1 MPTSL
6 EQADGKP
13 GRTAAV
19 ATVDQANFRRIIR
32 RNIALPLAVGLVTIA
47 VFAVLI
53 AYLVSTVNWV
63 EHSERVIGDANEALR
78 LAVDRESALRGFLLT
93 GDDAFLAPYQAGQPR
108 FQSQITELTGLV
120 ADNPPQIERLKTIQA
135 IQARWNTYAQQMIDL
150 KRKHQDVTD
159 IVAAGRGKAEF
170 DETRRVFGEF
180 LELEQDLRHQR
191 SDAARSLTGTTVAV
205 FLVFSVLISALLA
218 FRGRRDLLNLSG
230 NYDDVLKQQVAHT
243 EQLQEQVWLRSGQR
257 LLAEKVVGQAT
268 APLVG
273 RAILEF
279 LAQYLDVV
287 VAALYVR
294 DRINGELRR
303 VATYGFSAE
312 SEQNTRNFHEGEGLV
327 GQAASSRRT
336 IVLQQVP
343 ENYIRVVSGT
353 GTGAPTS
360 VIVQPIENDGAV
372 NGIVEMGFMRAAG
385 ARDQEFLQLVSTNIG
400 DFIEAALYRERLQD
414 ALAETQQLNEEL
426 QVQQEELRVS
436 NEGLEERGRA
446 LVESQSR
453 LEAQQAE
460 LEQTNVQLEEYAQR
474 LERQKADLLSAQDE
488 LAANAARLEQSSRY
502 KSEFLANMSHELR
515 TPLNSSLIL
524 ARLLQENRTGNLS
537 DEQVRYAET
546 IHASNSDLLVLIND
560 ILDLSKV
567 EAGQIT
573 IEPVSVS
580 IDALLQSLREMFE
593 PMAAAKHLQF
603 FAQRAPGVP
612 DTIVTDGQRLTQ
624 ILRNLLSNALK
635 FTEHGEVALDIA
647 AEADMLRVDVRDTG
661 IGIAE
666 DKLEMIFDAFQQAD
680 GSTSRHYGGSGLGL
694 SISREFARLLGG
706 RIGVV
711 SDLGRGSV
719 FTLWLPT
726 VFSAEAVATMAQ
738 AAPTPAGHLRGV
750 PSGATG
756 IAVASG
762 TFAAS
767 GASGAPVTVGDPGA
781 AAALARAAE
790 HGVPATPSAGAD
802 NGAAPR
808 TPDAPDAAAGK
819 LTGAR
824 ALGGSRADATRQPI
838 DDDRNNRKH
847 DQRLILAIEDDL
859 AFAEILRDLAHELE
873 FDFIHATDA
882 ASGVAMVRDL
892 QPTAVLLD
900 VGLPDRSGLTVL
912 EWLKN
917 DPATRHIPIHIVSA
931 TDHAEKALHLGAV
944 GYTLKPTARTTLEAA
959 IRRLE
964 TRLRQHMK
972 RVLVIEDDRAMR
984 ESIRALLQSDSTEI
998 VAVATL
1004 AEALEA
1010 LERTQFDCV
1019 VTDLALPDGTGYDLL
1034 ERMAVDTALQT
1045 LPVIVYTGR
1054 MLSGDEE
1061 HRLRRYSKSI
1071 IIKGAKSPERLL
1083 DEVTLFLHSVES
1095 SLAPEQQR
1103 MLRTVRQRD
1112 NAFEGRTILLAEDD
1126 VRNIFALSHVIE
1138 PLGARLE
1145 IARNGREALD
1155 LLEQGVD
1162 VDLVLMDI
1170 MMPEMDGLTATA
1182 QIRANPRFSQLPIIA
1197 LTAKAMAHDRLRCL
1211 EAGADD
1217 YISKPIDVDKLISL
1231 CRVWLR
1237 QR

>member
-1 MPTSL
+1 M
-6 EQADGKP
+6 
-13 GRTAAV
+13 TAA
-19 ATVDQANFRRIIR
+19 AAVDQISFRRIIR
-32 RNIALPLAVGLVTIA
+32 RNIALPLALGVVTMA
-47 VFAVLI
+47 VFVALI
-53 AYLVSTVNWV
+53 AYLVNTMSWV
-63 EHSERVIGDANEALR
+63 EHSERVIGNANEMLR
-78 LAVDRESALRGFLLT
+78 LAVDRESALRGFLIT
-93 GDDAFLAPYQAGQPR
+93 GDEAFLAPYQLGQPR
-108 FQSQITELTGLV
+108 FETEVDTLMELV
-120 ADNPPQIERLKTIQA
+120 SDNPSQVEQLKRIRGVQ
-135 IQARWNTYAQQMIDL
+135 QRWDRFAQEMIDL
-150 KRKHQDVTD
+150 RRRNLDYTD
-159 IVAAGRGKAEF
+159 AVKSGRGKIEF
-170 DETRRVFGEF
+170 DETRRLFGQF
-180 LELEQDLRHQR
+180 LAVEETLRQQR
-191 SDAARSLTGTTVAV
+191 SSDTRNVTAILVGV
-205 FLVFSVLISALLA
+205 FLLVSLSISGAIA
-218 FRGRRDLLNLSG
+218 WRGRRDLLNLSES
-230 NYDDVLKQQVAHT
+230 YDGVLARQAEHT
-243 EQLQEQVWLRSGQR
+243 EVLQQQVWLRSGQR
-257 LLAEKVVGQAT
+257 LLAEKIVGQSSP
-268 APLVG
+268 PLVG
-273 RAILEF
+273 RAILDF
-279 LAQYLDVV
+279 LAQYLDVA

-294 DRINGELRR
+294 DRATSSLKR
-303 VATYGFSAE
+303 VATYGFSEE
-312 SEQNTRNFHEGEGLV
+312 SEQATRSFRDAESLI
-327 GQAASSRRT
+327 GQAAASRRT
-336 IVLQQVP
+336 LVLHDVP
-343 ENYIRVVSGT
+343 DDYVKVVSGT
-353 GTGAPTS
+353 GMSPPRNL
-360 VIVQPIENDGAV
+360 VVLPIENDGIV
-372 NGIVEMGFMRAAG
+372 NGVVEMGFMRNIAP
-385 ARDQEFLQLVSTNIG
+385 RDHEFLELVANSMG

-414 ALAETQQLNEEL
+414 ALSETQQLNEEL

-460 LEQTNVQLEEYAQR
+460 LEQTNVQLEDYARR
-474 LERQKADLLSAQDE
+474 LERQKADLLQAQSE
-488 LAANAARLEQSSRY
+488 LEANAGRLEQSSRY

-524 ARLLQENRTGNLS
+524 ARLLQENRTGNLT

-573 IEPVSVS
+573 IDSERVPV
-580 IDALLQSLREMFE
+580 DPMLQSLREMFE
-593 PMAAAKHLQF
+593 PMAATKHLQF
-603 FAQRAPGVP
+603 SVERAPGVP
-612 DTIVTDGQRLTQ
+612 ETIFTDGQRVTQ

-635 FTEHGEVALDIA
+635 FTEHGEVALTVA
-647 AEADMLRVDVRDTG
+647 ASDADTLRFDVRDTG
-661 IGIAE
+661 IGIAA
-666 DKLEMIFDAFQQAD
+666 DKLELIFEAFQQAD

-706 RIGVV
+706 RV
-711 SDLGRGSV
+711 SVASEPGEGSV
-719 FTLWLPT
+719 FTLWLPLQRT
-726 VFSAEAVATMAQ
+726 AEARAHASQAQ
-738 AAPTPAGHLRGV
+738 ASQASAPLTMPAR
-750 PSGATG
+750 
-756 IAVASG
+756 
-762 TFAAS
+762 
-767 GASGAPVTVGDPGA
+767 
-781 AAALARAAE
+781 
-790 HGVPATPSAGAD
+790 TPSAAIES
-802 NGAAPR
+802 APAS
-808 TPDAPDAAAGK
+808 TGSAPASIA
-819 LTGAR
+819 
-824 ALGGSRADATRQPI
+824 
-838 DDDRNNRKH
+838 DDRDTRRH
-847 DQRLILAIEDDL
+847 EARLILAIEDDL
-859 AFAEILRDLAHELE
+859 AFAEILRDLTHELD
-873 FDFIHATDA
+873 FDFVHAADGTT
-882 ASGVAMVRDL
+882 GLTLVRDM

-964 TRLRQHMK
+964 SRLQQRMK
-972 RVLVIEDDRAMR
+972 RVLVIEDDAAMR
-984 ESIRALLQSDSTEI
+984 ESIRALLQSETTEI

-1004 AEALEA
+1004 AGALEQ
-1010 LERTQFDCV
+1010 LSSTLFDCV

-1034 ERMAVDTALQT
+1034 EQLAADVTHQAM
-1045 LPVIVYTGR
+1045 PVIVYTGR

-1112 NAFEGRTILLAEDD
+1112 NQFEGRTILLAEDD

-1138 PLGARLE
+1138 PLGATLE
-1145 IARNGREALD
+1145 IARNGREALEA
-1155 LLEQGVD
+1155 LNSGRE

-1170 MMPEMDGLTATA
+1170 MMPEMDGLTAMSH
-1182 QIRANPRFSQLPIIA
+1182 IRRDPRFAHLPIIA
-1197 LTAKAMAHDRLRCL
+1197 LTAKAMAQDRMRCL

>member
-1 MPTSL
+1 MPNPSHEPARRAEKL
-6 EQADGKP
+6 
-13 GRTAAV
+13 TAVGA
-19 ATVDQANFRRIIR
+19 VDQISFRRIIR
-32 RNIALPLAVGLVTIA
+32 RNIALPLALGVVTMA
-47 VFAVLI
+47 LFVALI
-53 AYLVSTVNWV
+53 AYLVNTMSWV
-63 EHSERVIGDANEALR
+63 EHSERVIGNANEMLR
-78 LAVDRESALRGFLLT
+78 LAVDRESALRGFLIT
-93 GDDAFLAPYQAGQPR
+93 DDETFLAPYQLGQPR
-108 FQSQITELTGLV
+108 FETEINTLMQLV
-120 ADNPPQIERLKTIQA
+120 SDNPSQVEQLKRIRGVQ
-135 IQARWNTYAQQMIDL
+135 QRWDQFAQEMIDL
-150 KRKHQDVTD
+150 RRRNLDYTD
-159 IVAAGRGKAEF
+159 QVKSGRGKIEF
-170 DETRRVFGEF
+170 DETRRLFGQF
-180 LELEQDLRHQR
+180 LAVEEALRQQR
-191 SDAARSLTGTTVAV
+191 SSDARSVTFVLVGV
-205 FLVFSVLISALLA
+205 FLLFSLSISGFIAY
-218 FRGRRDLLNLSG
+218 RGRRDLVNLSESYG
-230 NYDDVLKQQVAHT
+230 GVLARQAEHT
-243 EQLQEQVWLRSGQR
+243 EVLQQQVWLRSGQR
-257 LLAEKVVGQAT
+257 LLAERIVGQSSS
-268 APLVG
+268 PLVG
-273 RAILEF
+273 RAILDF
-279 LAQYLDVV
+279 LAEYLDVV
-287 VAALYVR
+287 VAAMYVR
-294 DRINGELRR
+294 DRATSSLKRI
-303 VATYGFSAE
+303 ATYGFSQE
-312 SEQNTRNFHEGEGLV
+312 SEQATRTFREAESLI
-327 GQAASSRRT
+327 GQAAVSRRT
-336 IVLQQVP
+336 LVLHDVP
-343 ENYIRVVSGT
+343 DDYVKVVSGT
-353 GTGAPTS
+353 GMSPPRNL
-360 VIVQPIENDGAV
+360 VVLPIENDGIV
-372 NGIVEMGFMRAAG
+372 NGVVELGFMRNIAP
-385 ARDQEFLQLVSTNIG
+385 RDHEFLQLIANSMG
-400 DFIEAALYRERLQD
+400 DSIEAALYRERLQD

-460 LEQTNVQLEEYAQR
+460 LEQTNVQLEDYAKR
-474 LERQKADLLSAQDE
+474 LERQKADLLEAQDE

-537 DEQVRYAET
+537 EEQVRYAET

-573 IEPVSVS
+573 IDSVTVPVDSM
-580 IDALLQSLREMFE
+580 LQSLREMFE

-603 FAQRAPGVP
+603 SVERTPGVP
-612 DTIVTDGQRLTQ
+612 ETFITDGQRVTQ

-635 FTEHGEVALDIA
+635 FTEHGEVALTVA
-647 AEADMLRVDVRDTG
+647 AGDADTLRFDVRDTG
-661 IGIAE
+661 IGIAA
-666 DKLEMIFDAFQQAD
+666 DKLELIFEAFQQAD

-706 RIGVV
+706 RV
-711 SDLGRGSV
+711 SVASEPGKGSV
-719 FTLWLPT
+719 FTLWLPLQGPAD
-726 VFSAEAVATMAQ
+726 VQARATQVTEPLTLPVRSKPAPSPVAQ
-738 AAPTPAGHLRGV
+738 AASV
-750 PSGATG
+750 
-756 IAVASG
+756 
-762 TFAAS
+762 
-767 GASGAPVTVGDPGA
+767 
-781 AAALARAAE
+781 
-790 HGVPATPSAGAD
+790 
-802 NGAAPR
+802 AAP
-808 TPDAPDAAAGK
+808 
-819 LTGAR
+819 
-824 ALGGSRADATRQPI
+824 ALSGNAQPTI
-838 DDDRNNRKH
+838 GDDRDNRRH
-847 DQRLILAIEDDL
+847 EDRLILAIEDDL
-859 AFAEILRDLAHELE
+859 VFAEILRDLTHELE
-873 FDFIHATDA
+873 FDFVHASDA
-882 ASGVAMVRDL
+882 TTGLTLVRDM

-964 TRLRQHMK
+964 SRLQQRMK
-972 RVLVIEDDRAMR
+972 RVLVIEDDAAMR
-984 ESIRALLQSDSTEI
+984 ESIRALLRSDTTEI

-1004 AEALEA
+1004 AGALEQ
-1010 LERTQFDCV
+1010 LSTTLFDCV

-1034 ERMAVDTALQT
+1034 EQLAADVTHQAM
-1045 LPVIVYTGR
+1045 PVIVYTGR

-1112 NAFEGRTILLAEDD
+1112 NQFEGRTILLAEDD
-1126 VRNIFALSHVIE
+1126 VRNIFALSHVLE
-1138 PLGARLE
+1138 PLGAKLE
-1145 IARNGREALD
+1145 IARNGREALEA
-1155 LLEQGVD
+1155 LNSGRE

-1170 MMPEMDGLTATA
+1170 MMPEMDGLTAIA
-1182 QIRANPRFSQLPIIA
+1182 HIRRDERFAHLPIVA
-1197 LTAKAMAHDRLRCL
+1197 LTAKAMAQDRMRCL

>member
-1 MPTSL
+1 MT
-6 EQADGKP
+6 AI
-13 GRTAAV
+13 AAV
-19 ATVDQANFRRIIR
+19 DQISFRRIIR
-32 RNIALPLAVGLVTIA
+32 RNIALPLALGVITMALFVA
-47 VFAVLI
+47 LI
-53 AYLVSTVNWV
+53 AYLVNTMSWV
-63 EHSERVIGDANEALR
+63 EHSERVIGNANEMLR
-78 LAVDRESALRGFLLT
+78 LAVDRESALRGFLIT
-93 GDDAFLAPYQAGQPR
+93 GDENFLAPYQLGQPR
-108 FQSQITELTGLV
+108 FETEINTLMQLV
-120 ADNPPQIERLKTIQA
+120 SDNPSQVEQLKRIRGVQ
-135 IQARWNTYAQQMIDL
+135 QRWDQFAQEMIDL
-150 KRKHQDVTD
+150 RRRNLDYTEQVKS
-159 IVAAGRGKAEF
+159 GRGKIEF
-170 DETRRVFGEF
+170 DETRRLFGQF
-180 LELEQDLRHQR
+180 LAVEEALRQQR
-191 SDAARSLTGTTVAV
+191 SGDARNVTSILVGV
-205 FLVFSVLISALLA
+205 FLIVSLSVSGFIAY
-218 FRGRRDLLNLSG
+218 RGRRDLLNLSES
-230 NYDDVLKQQVAHT
+230 YDGVLARQAEHTDVLQQ
-243 EQLQEQVWLRSGQR
+243 QVWLRSGQR
-257 LLAEKVVGQAT
+257 LLAERVVGQSGP
-268 APLVG
+268 PLVG
-273 RAILEF
+273 RAILDF
-279 LAQYLDVV
+279 LAEYLDVL

-294 DRINGELRR
+294 DRATGSLKRI
-303 VATYGFSAE
+303 ATYGFSQE
-312 SEQNTRNFHEGEGLV
+312 SEQATRTFREAESLI
-327 GQAASSRRT
+327 GQAAASRRT
-336 IVLQQVP
+336 LVLHDVP
-343 ENYIRVVSGT
+343 DDYIKVVSGT
-353 GTGAPTS
+353 GMSAPRNL
-360 VIVQPIENDGAV
+360 VVLPIENDGVV
-372 NGIVEMGFMRAAG
+372 NGVIELGFMRNISP
-385 ARDQEFLQLVSTNIG
+385 RDHEFLTLIANSMG

-460 LEQTNVQLEEYAQR
+460 LEQTNVQLEDYAKR
-474 LERQKADLLSAQDE
+474 LERQKSDLLEAQDE

-524 ARLLQENRTGNLS
+524 ARLLQENRTGNLTE
-537 DEQVRYAET
+537 EQVRYAET

-573 IEPVSVS
+573 IDSETVPLDSM
-580 IDALLQSLREMFE
+580 LQSLREMFE

-603 FAQRAPGVP
+603 SAERAPGVP
-612 DTIVTDGQRLTQ
+612 DTIVTDGQRVAQ

-635 FTEHGEVALDIA
+635 FTEQGEVALTVA
-647 AEADMLRVDVRDTG
+647 AGDANTLRFDVRDTG
-661 IGIAE
+661 IGIAAE
-666 DKLEMIFDAFQQAD
+666 KLELIFEAFQQAD

-706 RIGVV
+706 RV
-711 SDLGRGSV
+711 SVASEPGKGSV
-719 FTLWLPT
+719 FTLWLPLQGPANVQAHT
-726 VFSAEAVATMAQ
+726 PPQPAELLKPAARTAAVATLHAEPPLMSTQSAIAQ
-738 AAPTPAGHLRGV
+738 
-750 PSGATG
+750 PS
-756 IAVASG
+756 V
-762 TFAAS
+762 
-767 GASGAPVTVGDPGA
+767 
-781 AAALARAAE
+781 
-790 HGVPATPSAGAD
+790 H
-802 NGAAPR
+802 
-808 TPDAPDAAAGK
+808 
-819 LTGAR
+819 
-824 ALGGSRADATRQPI
+824 
-838 DDDRNNRKH
+838 DDRDNLRHEN
-847 DQRLILAIEDDL
+847 RLILAIEDDL
-859 AFAEILRDLAHELE
+859 VFAEILRDLTHELD
-873 FDFIHATDA
+873 FDFVHAMDA
-882 ASGVAMVRDL
+882 TTGLTLVRDM

-944 GYTLKPTARTTLEAA
+944 GYTIKPTARTTLEAA

-964 TRLRQHMK
+964 SRLQQRMK
-972 RVLVIEDDRAMR
+972 RVLVIEDDAAMR
-984 ESIRALLQSDSTEI
+984 ESIRALLQSDTTEI

-1004 AEALEA
+1004 AGALEQ
-1010 LERTQFDCV
+1010 LSTELFDCV

-1034 ERMAVDTALQT
+1034 EQLAADVTHQAM
-1045 LPVIVYTGR
+1045 PVIVYTGR

-1112 NAFEGRTILLAEDD
+1112 NQFEGRTILLAEDD

-1145 IARNGREALD
+1145 IARNGREALEA
-1155 LLEQGVD
+1155 LNSGRE

-1170 MMPEMDGLTATA
+1170 MMPEMDGLTAIGH
-1182 QIRANPRFSQLPIIA
+1182 IRRDPHFAHLPIIA
-1197 LTAKAMAHDRLRCL
+1197 LTAKAMAQDRMRCL